1 MVGKMTESDKVT
13 AKKAFLEGLT
23 TKCSVYHAAKLASI
37 SRMTAYRWRLA
48 DANFSRDWDA
58 AIEDAVDVVETSL
71 YERALAGDTTATIFF
86 LKGNRA
92 KYRDRVTIDVNK
104 LDSDIERELAAIT
117 TGSQTGITGEAESE
131 TVN

>member
-1 MVGKMTESDKVT
+1 VKASDNVT
-13 AKKAFLEGLT
+13 VKKNFLEGLT
-23 TKCSVYHAAKLASI
+23 SKASVYHAAKIAGI
-37 SRMTAYRWRLA
+37 CRMTAYRWRLA
-48 DANFSRDWDA
+48 DADFARQWDA
-58 AIEDAVDVVETSL
+58 AIEDAVDIVETSL

-92 KYRDRVTIDVNK
+92 KYRDRVTIDVNQ

-117 TGSQTGITGEAESE
+117 AGSQTAALGEAESE